1 MTIDTPQSLNLIKIK
16 RHRNTLFVCAVLAA
30 TSSAVLT
37 SQLADAQAALR
48 QADDVQYELTSKNEQ
63 LIADANRLATQLD
76 TVSAQLDTVST
87 ACSNHAQEAAQL
99 SSKIDWARPT
109 WANAGSPTWATPA
122 SSDCSVD
129 D

>member
-76 TVSAQLDTVST
+76 TVST